1 MTTVD
6 DSSRSHEFPNAERTI
21 AGGSPSA
28 GQAMKGLTARVD
40 TPWIAFTPLAAHTL
54 TTARNVA
61 FGADGP
67 YAAAVVGVYG
77 SGKSTLLFAVLREAL
92 AHGLLPVWDEAAA
105 FLERMLPGNDQVLPQ
120 EFVARV
126 RDWLDRLG
134 GDTEERARYL
144 TALERRGREDV
155 AAVLRLGAKPASQGV
170 VLLLDEVEQ
179 AHQIL
184 LKRIATDDGQ
194 PLRALIDACGPKL
207 RLLLAYAPESYHALG
222 DADRG
227 RLVTLPVPSID
238 VGAIQALFGL
248 GRGHANFA
256 WWISRGRARG
266 VEQAVRG
273 VIEPLRAGLFDADLT
288 ALGDAVDALPG
299 VFGVPALLREGLDHG
314 RLRALARLQPEPS
327 ASGTGGVVIRLG
339 DRRALADRIRH
350 ELTRRLGTKVDL
362 EPVANEVV
370 SVLEATAGDDD
381 CAYLTLDDFGAAL
394 RVAEARAV
402 ESGRM
407 REPLERLVQ
416 EGARIFDA
424 LGEMGPLE
432 RRLPFA
438 LRELCDER
446 FPSPFT
452 DPFLPLEDGR
462 VPTEVELDRRFRE
475 LTAAHGPLLVSE
487 AGGFSVFANAERLAR
502 HIESG
507 ALDTAAEPL
516 RALLLDTTLGLPPLV
531 ELAGFAGRLTTLDP
545 GRFHATFLKCLAL
558 RARASSFG
566 TQMDALIDDHRA
578 DRQLARK
585 IAWHRDRVAVQV
597 RDVRPRPDATWQAA
611 AAYIRQNET
620 FRGTLARLD
629 RESPALLGLLFA
641 LRPLGVAERAVCIKA
656 AALLAEGSPLRR
668 LAREANP
675 GGRLS
680 GAAVVI
686 DGPLPAGARAPR
698 WTEQLSPGARE
709 LAQLLDRFAG
719 QPSLRQ
725 RLATWLYPEDR
736 ARLETLIQYHGGAL
750 PDLTRELDALEA
762 LRRLDDTSRR
772 AAAIVADLE
781 RCTGR
786 RQASLTALKLGTFTD
801 QVRLQA
807 GPVEQLRSLA
817 AELEDLQDQ
826 GVQVWVRALML
837 WICGVIAARLL
848 KGIEKEQAALADW
861 ERIGTLGADL
871 GRQADELQ
879 RALAGAGAQRCV
891 ELLRHRRAQLANSLD
906 SAVTA
911 ARGVENLRVVVV
923 ALGPL
928 VAGLEEA
935 CEALRERGISVDEA
949 LESYLPDLDESSTH
963 LSLLRRVPEWLAEL
977 GQELPRPAGRG
988 LVDYLEALRRHAET
1002 TRRNRLRMRLEDLLG
1017 ATFDPELRVNADEV
1031 DAIDKAWQTLAEPT
1045 RDTLRSGIQG
1055 AAVRGSDEI
1064 QRWIVD
1070 CASKAEILAGW
1081 ADPGHRLLSE
1091 VDERVARWSLTL
1103 SVAPDE
1109 LREAARKR
1117 TRAIGALQNLRSGLL
1132 AAEVMDELLG
1142 AGLAAEGG
1150 RAYQVL
1156 VQSIREF
1163 EERLN
1168 ALRERYAKIAGNY
1181 PGGALE
1187 ATTRAAALEA
1197 LESMCA
1203 AKQSELEA
1211 EVTRVRELSA
1221 LLAEHGD
1228 RGAAIPAELS
1238 LLGAARLVERETAR
1252 VRDALTRKH
1261 EALTAWM
1268 ASAHLPAELVP
1279 APAAELA
1286 QWRDELLTAR
1296 RQATEVHALLETS
1309 RRLGLPADG
1318 GLAGDWPSIAAQI
1331 QARNQAA
1338 QEELQTLQRRA
1349 DELAERCA
1357 RLGGPRPAN
1366 LDPAITLEGARKRVE
1381 RAESEVVRM
1390 RQERLASASEP
1401 AREVY
1406 SAILAGGGAE
1416 LPPAVAE
1423 LVALGLLRTM
1433 EDAR

>member
-6 DSSRSHEFPNAERTI
+6 DSSISLTFSAADPANS
-21 AGGSPSA
+21 GDSPA
-28 GQAMKGLTARVD
+28 AKLAMKGLTARVD

-105 FLERMLPGNDQVLPQ
+105 FLERLLPGSDPVLPQ

-126 RDWLDRLG
+126 GDWLDRLG
-134 GDTEERARYL
+134 HDSPERELYL
-144 TALERRGREDV
+144 SALERRGRGDV
-155 AAVLRLGAKPASQGV
+155 AAVLRVAAPAANPGV

-238 VGAIQALFGL
+238 VAAIQSLFGL
-248 GRGHANFA
+248 ERGHANFA

-273 VIEPLRAGLFDADLT
+273 VVEPLRAGLFDADLT

-299 VFGVPALLREGLDHG
+299 VFGVPALLREGLNHG
-314 RLRALARLQPEPS
+314 RLRALTRLQPEPVVV
-327 ASGTGGVVIRLG
+327 GTGGVVIRLG
-339 DRRALADRIRH
+339 DRRGLADRIRH

-402 ESGRM
+402 ESGRL
-407 REPLERLVQ
+407 REPLERLVH

-432 RRLPFA
+432 RRLPFS
-438 LRELCDER
+438 LQELCDER

-452 DPFLPLEDGR
+452 DPFLPLADGR
-462 VPTEVELDRRFRE
+462 VPTEAELDRRFRE
-475 LTAAHGPLLVSE
+475 LAANPGPLLVSE
-487 AGGFSVFANAERLAR
+487 TGGFSVFANAERLAR

-516 RALLLDTTLGLPPLV
+516 RALLLDTSLGLPPIV
-531 ELAGFAGRLTTLDP
+531 ELASFGGRLAIVDP

-558 RARASSFG
+558 RAHTSSFG
-566 TQMDALIDDHRA
+566 SRMDALIDDHRA

-597 RDVRPRPDATWQAA
+597 RDVRPRPDVTWQSAA
-611 AAYIRQNET
+611 GYIRQNET

-641 LRPLGVAERAVCIKA
+641 LRQLGAAERAVCIRA

-686 DGPLPAGARAPR
+686 DGLLPGGARAPR
-698 WTEQLSPGARE
+698 WTELPSQGARD
-709 LAQLLDRFAG
+709 LGQLLDRFAG

-736 ARLETLIQYHGGAL
+736 VRLEALIQYHGGAL
-750 PDLTRELDALEA
+750 PDVTRELDALDA
-762 LRRLDDTSRR
+762 LRRLDETSRR
-772 AAAIVADLE
+772 AAALVSDLE

-786 RQASLTALKLGTFTD
+786 RQASLTALKLGNFTD
-801 QVRLQA
+801 QLRLQA
-807 GPVEQLRSLA
+807 GPVELLRALA
-817 AELEDLQDQ
+817 ADVQALQEQ
-826 GVQVWVRALML
+826 AVQVWVRALML
-837 WICGVIAARLL
+837 WVCGVIAARLL

-861 ERIGTLGADL
+861 ERIATAGADL

-879 RALAGAGAQRCV
+879 RALSAAGAHRCV
-891 ELLRHRRAQLANSLD
+891 ELLRHRRAQLANLLD
-906 SAVTA
+906 SAATA

-928 VAGLEEA
+928 VASLEDA

-963 LSLLRRVPEWLAEL
+963 LTLLRRVPEWLAEL

-1002 TRRNRLRMRLEDLLG
+1002 SRGTRLRMRLEDLLG
-1017 ATFDPELRVNADEV
+1017 ATFDHELRVNADEV
-1031 DAIDKAWQTLAEPT
+1031 DAIDRAWATLTEPN
-1045 RDTLRSGIQG
+1045 RDTVRASLQG
-1055 AAVRGSDEI
+1055 AAVRGSDEL

-1070 CASKAEILAGW
+1070 SATKAEVLAGW
-1081 ADPGHRLLSE
+1081 TDPGHRLLGE
-1091 VDERVARWSLTL
+1091 VDGRVASWSLAL
-1103 SVAPDE
+1103 SVTPDE
-1109 LREAARKR
+1109 LREATRMRAR
-1117 TRAIGALQNLRSGLL
+1117 AVGALQNLRSGLL
-1132 AAEVMDELLG
+1132 APEVVDELLS
-1142 AGLAAEGG
+1142 AGLAADGG
-1150 RAYQVL
+1150 RAFQTI
-1156 VQSIREF
+1156 VQGIREF
-1163 EERLN
+1163 EESLN
-1168 ALRERYAKIAGNY
+1168 ALRERYAKVAGNY
-1181 PGGALE
+1181 PVGALE
-1187 ATTRAAALEA
+1187 AMTPAGALQA
-1197 LESMCA
+1197 LESLCT
-1203 AKQSELEA
+1203 AKQGELEA
-1211 EVTRVRELSA
+1211 EVTQLRELSA
-1221 LLAEHGD
+1221 LLVEHGD
-1228 RGAAIPAELS
+1228 RGAPIPAELS
-1238 LLGAARLVERETAR
+1238 LVGAARLVEREATR

-1261 EALTAWM
+1261 EALTAWLV
-1268 ASAHLPAELVP
+1268 SAQLPAELVP

-1296 RQATEVHALLETS
+1296 RHATEVHALLETA
-1309 RRLGLPADG
+1309 RRLGLPAEG
-1318 GLAGDWPSIAAQI
+1318 CLVGDWQAIAAQL

-1338 QEELQTLQRRA
+1338 QEELQILHRRA

-1357 RLGGPRPAN
+1357 RLGGPLASSP
-1366 LDPAITLEGARKRVE
+1366 DPAPTLEAARKRVE
-1381 RAESEVVRM
+1381 SSQCEVVRL

-1401 AREVY
+1401 ARQVY

-1433 EDAR
+1433 EEPR